1 MGKVIIQ
8 SHTTKYPIQL
18 IGEEA
23 GICYG
28 SNTVDKEKNYKRGM
42 QCIKDGHGR
51 TLEFPQVYIEIDGY
65 SARFMRELYTHIG
78 GAPTRVQAST
88 RYIDYGQFDYIIP
101 ESIKDSGKAQYIY
114 ESTMQKISDNFK
126 ILQDLGIPKEDIANI
141 LPLGMTSKMILRT
154 NLRNLI
160 DMSRKRLC
168 TRAYWEFREFMKD
181 LMKALSEYSEE
192 WKTIVDKEF
201 KPQCEVLGYC
211 PEKLSC
217 GRKPAATD

>member
-8 SHTTKYPIQL
+8 PHTTKFPIQL

-28 SNTVDKEKNYKRGM
+28 SNTIDKEKNYKRGI

-78 GAPTRVQAST
+78 GAPTRLQAST
-88 RYIDYGQFDYIIP
+88 RYINYGQFEYIIP
-101 ESIKDSGKAQYIY
+101 ESIKNNGKAKLVY
-114 ESTMQKISDNFK
+114 ESTMKKIEDNFK
-126 ILQDLGIPKEDIANI
+126 ILQDLAIPKEDIANI

-192 WKTIVDKEF
+192 WKIIIDKEF

-211 PEKLSC
+211 PEKFSC
-217 GRKPAATD
+217 GRKPTTA